1 MTAIFERV
9 LNMSLT
15 GSIVIAVVLLA
26 RLLLRRAPKIYS
38 YMLWAVVLFRLL
50 CPISLSAG
58 LSVLKPLPVTTSQG
72 LSTVT
77 YRPVEPVTPASGELG
92 QEVARPESAETVKA
106 KTGAQAMTLAAA
118 VWLTVGGALAGCS
131 LVQYTVLRRKLRE
144 AVPYR
149 GEILLS
155 DNIRTPFVMGVLSPK
170 IYLPWD
176 TPQEERR
183 FIIAHERQHIHRGD
197 PLWKLL
203 GYLALCV
210 HWFNPL
216 VWLAFFLGGKDMEM
230 SCDEAVLNRL
240 GEDIRADYSQALLR
254 LATHK
259 RLIAG
264 MPLAFGEGETKG
276 RVRNMARWRRP
287 KVWVSGICAVLCLA
301 VLAVCALNPQ
311 KSDSTPVGAVVTAEE
326 RLNIRAKA
334 SASSVVVGSY
344 EHGTAITIL
353 ERKGGWGRTDR
364 GWIALDYVTLSEDS
378 ISGTTGSA
386 SISGTTGSASMGIWG
401 LYYTLPEGCVQVTL
415 EASQERNEQELREGN
430 TVIGGVRAFKIPSDI
445 SGADWLEE
453 LVFPEWGMENVGYM
467 ASGTLASGYTVE
479 FFSDVPEG
487 QPKTLLNRHNVY
499 LWENRIY
506 DVWFNEYTVSPEV
519 ESAILRTVSF
529 GSDTAEVSSS
539 VPIDLAMLP
548 ESVSLKSGE
557 NGAILFVKDGETI
570 GAIDTYDIPDSV
582 ENPYADF
589 KWLAEAGVSDADDQM
604 IIEKELI
611 LSGGSSLYGDWEIE
625 VESDVIPSQPQ
636 TVKRWHTFFI
646 AERKVYDVWF
656 DLTKISEGEYW
667 NLMSLMV
674 NGEPE
679 ETTLG
684 QDAHWGESFL
694 SNDGTVSF
702 QADISYDPTE
712 PAEEGTLSAPEMLA
726 AVKREM
732 QAGTMDGFGL
742 GTKEMGYTDVECF
755 VNLTDLVLETRKTD
769 SGEEIPQLIVMGF
782 VIYKF
787 SDGNTIG
794 QELGIHELM
803 ALDARDGS
811 FLSGFGRVS

>member
-58 LSVLKPLPVTTSQG
+58 LSVLKPLPVTTTQG

-77 YRPVEPVTPASGELG
+77 YRPVEPVIPASGELG
-92 QEVARPESAETVKA
+92 QEAARPESAETLKTE
-106 KTGAQAMTLAAA
+106 TGAQAMTLAAA

-144 AVPYR
+144 AAPYR
-149 GEILLS
+149 GEVYLS
-155 DNIRTPFVMGVLSPK
+155 DSIATPFVMGVIAPK
-170 IYLPWD
+170 IYLPSD
-176 TPQEERR
+176 TPKAERR
-183 FIIAHERQHIHRGD
+183 FIIAHERHHLHRGD

-311 KSDSTPVGAVVTAEE
+311 KSGSTPVGAVVTAEKP
-326 RLNIRAKA
+326 LNIRAEA
-334 SASSVVVGSY
+334 SALSAVVGSY
-344 EHGTAITIL
+344 EPGTAITIL
-353 ERKGGWGRTDR
+353 ERRDGWGRTDR
-364 GWIALDYVTLSEDS
+364 GWIFMDYVTLSENALF
-378 ISGTTGSA
+378 GTTGEA
-386 SISGTTGSASMGIWG
+386 SIGIWD
-401 LYYTLPEGCVQVTL
+401 LYYTLPEGCVQMTL
-415 EASQERNEQELREGN
+415 EASEDRDEEELREGN

-453 LVFPEWGMENVGYM
+453 LVFPEWGMENVGYS
-467 ASGTLASGYTVE
+467 AGGNLTSGYTVE

-487 QPKTLLNRHNVY
+487 QPKTLRNRHNVY
-499 LWENRIY
+499 WWENRIY
-506 DVWFNEYTVSPEV
+506 DVWFNEYTASPEV
-519 ESAILRTVSF
+519 ESAILRTVRF

-548 ESVSLKSGE
+548 ESVSQKSGE
-557 NGAILFVKDGETI
+557 NGAILFVKDGETV
-570 GAIDTYDIPDSV
+570 GQIDTYDIPDSV

-589 KWLAEAGVSDADDQM
+589 DWLAEAGVADVSDSSLARM
-604 IIEKELI
+604 A
-611 LSGGSSLYGDWEIE
+611 GGSLYGDWELTA
-625 VESDVIPSQPQ
+625 ESDVPPGQPQ
-636 TVKRWHTFFI
+636 TVNRMHTFFI

-656 DLTKISEGEYW
+656 DLMKISEGEYR

-679 ETTLG
+679 ETTVATQPPQEG
-684 QDAHWGESFL
+684 SEYWGESFL
-694 SNDGTVSF
+694 SDDGTVSF
-702 QADISYDPTE
+702 QADVYYDPAQLTGE
-712 PAEEGTLSAPEMLA
+712 GVMTQAELIS

-755 VNLTDLVLETRKTD
+755 VNLTGLHLEQRQEKPVLVVE
-769 SGEEIPQLIVMGF
+769 GF

>member
-77 YRPVEPVTPASGELG
+77 YRPVEPVIPASGEIG
-92 QEVARPESAETVKA
+92 QEAARPEPAETVKA
-106 KTGAQAMTLAAA
+106 ETGAQAMSLAAA

-149 GEILLS
+149 GEVYLS
-155 DNIRTPFVMGVLSPK
+155 DSIATPFVMGVIAPK
-170 IYLPWD
+170 IYLPSD
-176 TPQEERR
+176 TPKAERR
-183 FIIAHERQHIHRGD
+183 FIIAHERHHLHRGD

-353 ERKGGWGRTDR
+353 ERKGSWGRTDR

-499 LWENRIY
+499 LWENQIY

-529 GSDTAEVSSS
+529 GSDTAAIPSSL
-539 VPIDLAMLP
+539 PIDLAMLP
-548 ESVSLKSGE
+548 ENVSQKSGE
-557 NGAILFVKDGETI
+557 NGAILFVKDGKTI
-570 GAIDTYDIPDSV
+570 GAIDTYDIPASV

-589 KWLAEAGVSDADDQM
+589 DWLAEAGVADVSDSSLARM
-604 IIEKELI
+604 A
-611 LSGGSSLYGDWEIE
+611 GSSLYGDWELHA
-625 VESDVIPSQPQ
+625 ESDVPPGQPQ
-636 TVKRWHTFFI
+636 TVNRMHTFFI
-646 AERKVYDVWF
+646 AGRKVYDVWF
-656 DLTKISEGEYW
+656 DLMKVSAGEYG

-679 ETTLG
+679 ETTLS
-684 QDAHWGESFL
+684 QEAHWGESFL

-702 QADISYDPTE
+702 QADISYDPTA
-712 PAEEGTLSAPEMLA
+712 PAEEGTMSAPEMLA

-742 GTKEMGYTDVECF
+742 GTKELGYTDVECF

-769 SGEEIPQLIVMGF
+769 SGEEIPQLIVMGY

-787 SDGNTIG
+787 SDGNSIG

>member
-77 YRPVEPVTPASGELG
+77 YRPVEPVIPASGEIG
-92 QEVARPESAETVKA
+92 QEDARPEPAETVKA
-106 KTGAQAMTLAAA
+106 ETGAQAMTLAAA

-131 LVQYTVLRRKLRE
+131 LVQYIVLRRKLRE
-144 AVPYR
+144 AAPYR
-149 GEILLS
+149 GEVYLS
-155 DNIRTPFVMGVLSPK
+155 DSIATPFVMGVIAPK
-170 IYLPWD
+170 IYLPSD
-176 TPQEERR
+176 TPIAERR
-183 FIIAHERQHIHRGD
+183 FIIAHERHHLHRGD

-311 KSDSTPVGAVVTAEE
+311 KSDSTPMGAVVTTEK
-326 RLNIRAKA
+326 RLNIRAEA
-334 SASSVVVGSY
+334 SARSAVVGRY
-344 EHGTAITIL
+344 EPGTAITIL
-353 ERKGGWGRTDR
+353 ERKDGWGRTDR
-364 GWIALDYVTLSEDS
+364 GWIFMDYVTLSENALF
-378 ISGTTGSA
+378 GTIGEA
-386 SISGTTGSASMGIWG
+386 SIGIWD
-401 LYYTLPEGCVQVTL
+401 LYFTLPEGCVQMTL
-415 EASQERNEQELREGN
+415 EASEDRDEEELREGN

-529 GSDTAEVSSS
+529 GSDTAAIPSSL
-539 VPIDLAMLP
+539 PIDLAMLP
-548 ESVSLKSGE
+548 ENVSLKSGK
-557 NGAILFVKDGETI
+557 NRAILFVKDGETV
-570 GAIDTYDIPDSV
+570 GQIDTYDIPDSV
-582 ENPYADF
+582 ENPYVDYYP
-589 KWLAEAGVSDADDQM
+589 WLAEAGISDVNDY
-604 IIEKELI
+604 ELI
-611 LSGGSSLYGDWEIE
+611 RSGGSSLYGDWELTA
-625 VESDVIPSQPQ
+625 ESDVIPGQPQ

-646 AERKVYDVWF
+646 ADRKVYDVWF

-702 QADISYDPTE
+702 QADISYDPTA

>member
-50 CPISLSAG
+50 CPISLSAS
-58 LSVLKPLPVTTSQG
+58 LSVLKPLPVTTTQG

-77 YRPVEPVTPASGELG
+77 YRPVEPVIPASGELG
-92 QEVARPESAETVKA
+92 QENARLEPAEAVKA
-106 KTGAQAMTLAAA
+106 ETGAQAMTLAAA

-155 DNIRTPFVMGVLSPK
+155 DKIRTPFVMGVLSPK

-301 VLAVCALNPQ
+301 VLGVCALNPQ
-311 KSDSTPVGAVVTAEE
+311 KSDSTPVGAVVTTEKP
-326 RLNIRAKA
+326 LNIRAEA
-334 SASSVVVGSY
+334 SARSAVVGRY
-344 EHGTAITIL
+344 EPGTAITIL
-353 ERKGGWGRTDR
+353 ERKDGWGRTDR
-364 GWIALDYVTLSEDS
+364 GWIFMDYVTLSENALF
-378 ISGTTGSA
+378 GTTGEA
-386 SISGTTGSASMGIWG
+386 SIGIWD
-401 LYYTLPEGCVQVTL
+401 LYYTLPEGCVQLTL
-415 EASQERNEQELREGN
+415 EASEDRDEEELREGN

-506 DVWFNEYTVSPEV
+506 DVWFNGYTVSPEV
-519 ESAILRTVSF
+519 ESAILNTLSF
-529 GSDTAEVSSS
+529 GSETAAIPSSL
-539 VPIDLAMLP
+539 PIDLAMLP
-548 ESVSLKSGE
+548 ESVSLKSGK
-557 NGAILFVKDGETI
+557 NRAILFVKDGETV
-570 GAIDTYDIPDSV
+570 GQIDTYDIPDSV
-582 ENPYADF
+582 ENPYVDYYP
-589 KWLAEAGVSDADDQM
+589 WLAEAGISDVNDD
-604 IIEKELI
+604 ELI
-611 LSGGSSLYGDWEIE
+611 RSGGSSLYGDWELTA
-625 VESDVIPSQPQ
+625 ESDVIPGQPQ

-667 NLMSLMV
+667 NLMSLMA

-679 ETTLG
+679 ETTLS

-702 QADISYDPTE
+702 QADISYDPTA

-742 GTKEMGYTDVECF
+742 GTKELGYTDVECF
-755 VNLTDLVLETRKTD
+755 VNLTDLILETRKTD
-769 SGEEIPQLIVMGF
+769 SGEEIPQLIVMGL

-794 QELGIHELM
+794 QELGIRELM

>member
-58 LSVLKPLPVTTSQG
+58 LSVLKPLPVTTTQG

-92 QEVARPESAETVKA
+92 QEDARPEPAETVKTE
-106 KTGAQAMTLAAA
+106 TGLQAMTLAAA

-131 LVQYTVLRRKLRE
+131 LVQYIVLRRKLRE

-155 DNIRTPFVMGVLSPK
+155 DKIRTPFVMGVLSPK

-311 KSDSTPVGAVVTAEE
+311 KSDSTPVGAVVTTEE
-326 RLNIRAKA
+326 PLNIRAEA
-334 SASSVVVGSY
+334 SARSAVVGSY
-344 EHGTAITIL
+344 EPGTAITIL
-353 ERKGGWGRTDR
+353 ERKDGWGRTDR
-364 GWIALDYVTLSEDS
+364 GWIFMDYVTLSENALF
-378 ISGTTGSA
+378 GTTGEA
-386 SISGTTGSASMGIWG
+386 SIGIWD
-401 LYYTLPEGCVQVTL
+401 LYYTLPEGCVQLTL
-415 EASQERNEQELREGN
+415 EASEDRDEEELREGN

-467 ASGTLASGYTVE
+467 ASGTLASGYTVD

-529 GSDTAEVSSS
+529 GSDTLAVPSS

-548 ESVSLKSGE
+548 ESVSLKSGK
-557 NGAILFVKDGETI
+557 NRAILFVKDGETI
-570 GAIDTYDIPDSV
+570 GQIDTYDIPDSV
-582 ENPYADF
+582 ENPYVDYYP
-589 KWLAEAGVSDADDQM
+589 WLAEVGISDVDDY
-604 IIEKELI
+604 ELI
-611 LSGGSSLYGDWEIE
+611 RSGGSSLYGDWELTA
-625 VESDVIPSQPQ
+625 ESDVIPGQPQ

-679 ETTLG
+679 ETTLS
-684 QDAHWGESFL
+684 QDAHWDESFL

-702 QADISYDPTE
+702 QADISYDPTA

>member
-77 YRPVEPVTPASGELG
+77 YRPVDPVIPASGEIG
-92 QEVARPESAETVKA
+92 QEDGRPEPAETVKA
-106 KTGAQAMTLAAA
+106 ETGAQAMTLAAA

-131 LVQYTVLRRKLRE
+131 LVQYIVLRRKLRE
-144 AVPYR
+144 AAPYR
-149 GEILLS
+149 GEVYLS
-155 DNIRTPFVMGVLSPK
+155 DSIATPFVMGVIAPK
-170 IYLPWD
+170 IYLPSD
-176 TPQEERR
+176 TPIAERR
-183 FIIAHERQHIHRGD
+183 FIIAHERHHLHRGD

-287 KVWVSGICAVLCLA
+287 KVWVSGICAVLCLV

-311 KSDSTPVGAVVTAEE
+311 KSDSTPMGAVVTAEKP
-326 RLNIRAKA
+326 LNIRAEA
-334 SASSVVVGSY
+334 SARSAVVGRY
-344 EHGTAITIL
+344 EPGTAITIL
-353 ERKGGWGRTDR
+353 ERKDGWGRTDR
-364 GWIALDYVTLSEDS
+364 GWIFMDYVTLSENALF
-378 ISGTTGSA
+378 GTIGEA
-386 SISGTTGSASMGIWG
+386 SIGIWD
-401 LYYTLPEGCVQVTL
+401 LYYTLPEGCVQMTL
-415 EASQERNEQELREGN
+415 ELGEDRDEEELWEGN

-529 GSDTAEVSSS
+529 GSDTAAIPSSL
-539 VPIDLAMLP
+539 PIDLAMLP
-548 ESVSLKSGE
+548 ESVSLKSGK
-557 NGAILFVKDGETI
+557 NRAILFVKDGETI

-582 ENPYADF
+582 ENPYVDYYP
-589 KWLAEAGVSDADDQM
+589 WLAEAGISDVNDY
-604 IIEKELI
+604 ELI
-611 LSGGSSLYGDWEIE
+611 RSGGSSLYGDWELQA
-625 VESDVIPSQPQ
+625 ESDVIPGQPQ
-636 TVKRWHTFFI
+636 MVKRWHTFFI

-679 ETTLG
+679 ETTLS

-702 QADISYDPTE
+702 QADISYDPTA

>member
-77 YRPVEPVTPASGELG
+77 YRPVEPVIPASGELG
-92 QEVARPESAETVKA
+92 QEAARPEPAETVKA
-106 KTGAQAMTLAAA
+106 ETGLQAMTLAAA

-155 DNIRTPFVMGVLSPK
+155 DKIRTPFVMGVLSPK

-176 TPQEERR
+176 TPQEERH

-301 VLAVCALNPQ
+301 VLGVCALNPQ
-311 KSDSTPVGAVVTAEE
+311 KSDSTPVGAVVTTEKP
-326 RLNIRAKA
+326 LNIRAEA
-334 SASSVVVGSY
+334 SARSAVVGRY
-344 EHGTAITIL
+344 EPGTAITIL
-353 ERKGGWGRTDR
+353 ERKDGWGRTDR
-364 GWIALDYVTLSEDS
+364 GWIFMDYVTLSENALF
-378 ISGTTGSA
+378 GTTGEA
-386 SISGTTGSASMGIWG
+386 SIGIWD
-401 LYYTLPEGCVQVTL
+401 LYYTLPEGCVQLTL
-415 EASQERNEQELREGN
+415 EASEDRDEEELREGN

-499 LWENRIY
+499 WWENRIY
-506 DVWFNEYTVSPEV
+506 DVWFNGYTVSPEV
-519 ESAILRTVSF
+519 ESAILNTLSF
-529 GSDTAEVSSS
+529 GSDTAVIPSSL
-539 VPIDLAMLP
+539 PIDLAMLP
-548 ESVSLKSGE
+548 ESVSLKSGK
-557 NGAILFVKDGETI
+557 NRAILFVKDGETV
-570 GAIDTYDIPDSV
+570 GQIDTYDIPDSV
-582 ENPYADF
+582 ENPYVDYYP
-589 KWLAEAGVSDADDQM
+589 WLAEAGISDVNDY
-604 IIEKELI
+604 ELI
-611 LSGGSSLYGDWEIE
+611 RSGGSSLYGDWELTA
-625 VESDVIPSQPQ
+625 ESDVIPGQPQ

-702 QADISYDPTE
+702 QADISYDPTA
-712 PAEEGTLSAPEMLA
+712 PVEEGTLSAPEMLA

>member
-1 MTAIFERV
+1 MQGRGEGEDAGSEELRFLFSHELHHLQRRDIDTKIF
-9 LNMSLT
+9 
-15 GSIVIAVVLLA
+15 LA
-26 RLLLRRAPKIYS
+26 
-38 YMLWAVVLFRLL
+38 F
-50 CPISLSAG
+50 C
-58 LSVLKPLPVTTSQG
+58 QG
-72 LSTVT
+72 L
-77 YRPVEPVTPASGELG
+77 
-92 QEVARPESAETVKA
+92 
-106 KTGAQAMTLAAA
+106 
-118 VWLTVGGALAGCS
+118 C
-131 LVQYTVLRRKLRE
+131 
-144 AVPYR
+144 
-149 GEILLS
+149 
-155 DNIRTPFVMGVLSPK
+155 
-170 IYLPWD
+170 
-176 TPQEERR
+176 
-183 FIIAHERQHIHRGD
+183 
-197 PLWKLL
+197 
-203 GYLALCV
+203 
-210 HWFNPL
+210 WFNPL

-287 KVWVSGICAVLCLA
+287 KIWVSGICAVLCLV

-311 KSDSTPVGAVVTAEE
+311 KSDSTPMGAVVTTEKP
-326 RLNIRAKA
+326 LNIRAKA
-334 SASSVVVGSY
+334 SARSVVVGSY
-344 EHGTAITIL
+344 EPGTAITIL

-364 GWIALDYVTLSEDS
+364 GWIFMDYVTLSENA

-386 SISGTTGSASMGIWG
+386 SIGVWD
-401 LYYTLPEGCVQVTL
+401 LYYTLPEGCTQMTV
-415 EASQERNEQELREGN
+415 EAGEDRNEQELREGN

-499 LWENRIY
+499 LWENQIY

-519 ESAILRTVSF
+519 ENAILKTVSF
-529 GSDTAEVSSS
+529 GSDTLAVPSS

-548 ESVSLKSGE
+548 ESVSPKSGE
-557 NGAILFVKDGETI
+557 NGATLFVKDGETI

-589 KWLAEAGVSDADDQM
+589 DWLAEAGISDVNDD
-604 IIEKELI
+604 ELI
-611 LSGGSSLYGDWEIE
+611 RSGGSSLYGDWELQS
-625 VESDVIPSQPQ
+625 ESDVPPGQPQ
-636 TVKRWHTFFI
+636 TVNRMHTFFI

-656 DLTKISEGEYW
+656 DLTKISEGEYR

-679 ETTLG
+679 ETTLS

-702 QADISYDPTE
+702 QADISYDPTA

>member
-77 YRPVEPVTPASGELG
+77 YRPVEPVIPASGEIG
-92 QEVARPESAETVKA
+92 QEDARPEPAETVKTE
-106 KTGAQAMTLAAA
+106 TGAQAMTLAAA

-131 LVQYTVLRRKLRE
+131 LVQYIVLRRKLRE
-144 AVPYR
+144 AAPYR

-155 DNIRTPFVMGVLSPK
+155 DKIRTPFVMGVLSPK

-176 TPQEERR
+176 TPQEERH

-287 KVWVSGICAVLCLA
+287 KVWVSGICAVLCLV

-311 KSDSTPVGAVVTAEE
+311 KSDSTPMGAVVTTEKP
-326 RLNIRAKA
+326 LNIRAEA
-334 SASSVVVGSY
+334 SARSVVVGSY
-344 EHGTAITIL
+344 EPGTAITIL

-364 GWIALDYVTLSEDS
+364 GWIFMDYVTLSENALF
-378 ISGTTGSA
+378 GTIGEA
-386 SISGTTGSASMGIWG
+386 SIGIWD
-401 LYYTLPEGCVQVTL
+401 LYYTLPEGCVQMTL
-415 EASQERNEQELREGN
+415 EASEDRNEQELREGN

-445 SGADWLEE
+445 SGADWLEK

-519 ESAILRTVSF
+519 ENAILQTVSF
-529 GSDTAEVSSS
+529 GSDTLAVPSS

-548 ESVSLKSGE
+548 ESVSLKSGK
-557 NGAILFVKDGETI
+557 NRAILFVKDGETV
-570 GAIDTYDIPDSV
+570 GQIDTYDIPDSV
-582 ENPYADF
+582 ENPYVDYYP
-589 KWLAEAGVSDADDQM
+589 WLAEAGISDVNDY
-604 IIEKELI
+604 ELI
-611 LSGGSSLYGDWEIE
+611 RSGGSSLYGDWELTA
-625 VESDVIPSQPQ
+625 ESDVIPGQPQ

-656 DLTKISEGEYW
+656 DLTKILEGESW

-679 ETTLG
+679 ETTLS

-702 QADISYDPTE
+702 QADISYDPTA

>member
-77 YRPVEPVTPASGELG
+77 YRPVEPVVPAFGEIG
-92 QEVARPESAETVKA
+92 QEDARPEPAETVKA
-106 KTGAQAMTLAAA
+106 ETGLQAMTLAAA

-131 LVQYTVLRRKLRE
+131 LVQYIVLRRKLRE
-144 AVPYR
+144 AAPYR
-149 GEILLS
+149 GEVYLS
-155 DNIRTPFVMGVLSPK
+155 DSIATPFVMGVIAPK
-170 IYLPWD
+170 IYLPSD
-176 TPQEERR
+176 TPIAERR
-183 FIIAHERQHIHRGD
+183 FIIAHERHHLHRGD

-311 KSDSTPVGAVVTAEE
+311 KSDSTPVGAVVTAEKP
-326 RLNIRAKA
+326 LNIRAEA
-334 SASSVVVGSY
+334 SALSAVVGSY
-344 EHGTAITIL
+344 EPGTAITIL
-353 ERKGGWGRTDR
+353 ERRDGWGRTDR
-364 GWIALDYVTLSEDS
+364 GWIFMDYVTLSENALF
-378 ISGTTGSA
+378 GTTGEA
-386 SISGTTGSASMGIWG
+386 SIGIWD
-401 LYYTLPEGCVQVTL
+401 LYYTLPEGCVQMTL
-415 EASQERNEQELREGN
+415 EASEDRDEEELREGN

-453 LVFPEWGMENVGYM
+453 LVFPEWGMENVGYS
-467 ASGTLASGYTVE
+467 AGGNLTSGYTVE

-487 QPKTLLNRHNVY
+487 QPKTLRNRHNVY
-499 LWENRIY
+499 WWENRIY
-506 DVWFNEYTVSPEV
+506 DVWFNGYTVSPEV

-529 GSDTAEVSSS
+529 GSDTAAIPSS

-548 ESVSLKSGE
+548 ESVSLKSDQ
-557 NGAILFVKDGETI
+557 NDALHFTKDGERI
-570 GAIDTYDIPDSV
+570 GGIDTYGIPDSV

-589 KWLAEAGVSDADDQM
+589 DWLAEAGVADVSDSSLARM
-604 IIEKELI
+604 A
-611 LSGGSSLYGDWEIE
+611 GGSLYGDWELHA
-625 VESDVIPSQPQ
+625 ESDVPPGQPQ
-636 TVKRWHTFFI
+636 TVNRKHTFFI
-646 AERKVYDVWF
+646 ADRKVYDVWF
-656 DLTKISEGEYW
+656 DLMKISEGEYR

-679 ETTLG
+679 ETTVATQPPQEG
-684 QDAHWGESFL
+684 SEYWGESFL

-702 QADISYDPTE
+702 QADVYYDPAQLTGE
-712 PAEEGTLSAPEMLA
+712 GVMTQAELIS

-755 VNLTDLVLETRKTD
+755 VNLTGLHLEQRQEKPVLVVE
-769 SGEEIPQLIVMGF
+769 GF
-782 VIYKF
+782 VIYRF
-787 SDGNTIG
+787 SDGNTVG

>member
-77 YRPVEPVTPASGELG
+77 YRPVEPVIPASGELG
-92 QEVARPESAETVKA
+92 QEVARPEPAEAVKAETGLQ
-106 KTGAQAMTLAAA
+106 TMMLAAA

-131 LVQYTVLRRKLRE
+131 LVQYIVLRRKLRE
-144 AVPYR
+144 AAPYR

-155 DNIRTPFVMGVLSPK
+155 DKIRTPFVMGVLSPK

-203 GYLALCV
+203 GYLALCI

-287 KVWVSGICAVLCLA
+287 KVWVSGICAVLCLV

-311 KSDSTPVGAVVTAEE
+311 KADSTPVGAVVTAEE

-453 LVFPEWGMENVGYM
+453 LVFPEWGMENVGYI

-499 LWENRIY
+499 LWENQIY

-519 ESAILRTVSF
+519 ENAILKTVSF

-548 ESVSLKSGE
+548 ENVSLKSGE
-557 NGAILFVKDGETI
+557 NGAILFVKDGETV
-570 GAIDTYDIPDSV
+570 GQIDTYDIPDSV

-589 KWLAEAGVSDADDQM
+589 DWLAEAGVADVSDSS
-604 IIEKELI
+604 LI
-611 LSGGSSLYGDWEIE
+611 LMAGSSLYGDWELTA
-625 VESDVIPSQPQ
+625 ESDVPPGQPQ
-636 TVKRWHTFFI
+636 TVNRMHTFFI
-646 AERKVYDVWF
+646 ADRKVYDVWF
-656 DLTKISEGEYW
+656 DLMKISEGEYR

-679 ETTLG
+679 ETTIATQPPQEG
-684 QDAHWGESFL
+684 SEYWGESFL

-702 QADISYDPTE
+702 QADVYYDPAQLTGE
-712 PAEEGTLSAPEMLA
+712 GVMTQAELIS

-755 VNLTDLVLETRKTD
+755 VNLTGLHLEQRQEKPVLVVE
-769 SGEEIPQLIVMGF
+769 GF

-787 SDGNTIG
+787 SDGNSIG

>member
-58 LSVLKPLPVTTSQG
+58 LSVLKPLPVTTTQG

-77 YRPVEPVTPASGELG
+77 YRPVESVIPASGELG

-106 KTGAQAMTLAAA
+106 ETGLQAMTLAAA
-118 VWLTVGGALAGCS
+118 VWLTVGGALAACS
-131 LVQYTVLRRKLRE
+131 LAQYTVLRRKLRE

-203 GYLALCV
+203 GYLALCI

-287 KVWVSGICAVLCLA
+287 KVWVSGICAVLCLV

-311 KSDSTPVGAVVTAEE
+311 KSDSTPVGAVVTAEKP
-326 RLNIRAKA
+326 LNIRAEA
-334 SASSVVVGSY
+334 SALSAVVGSY
-344 EHGTAITIL
+344 EPGTAITIL
-353 ERKGGWGRTDR
+353 ERKDGWGRTDR
-364 GWIALDYVTLSEDS
+364 GWIFMDYVTLSENALF
-378 ISGTTGSA
+378 GTTGEA
-386 SISGTTGSASMGIWG
+386 SIGIWD
-401 LYYTLPEGCVQVTL
+401 LYYTLPEGCVQMTL
-415 EASQERNEQELREGN
+415 EASEDRDEEELREGN

-506 DVWFNEYTVSPEV
+506 DVWFNGYTVSPEV
-519 ESAILRTVSF
+519 ESAILKTVSF
-529 GSDTAEVSSS
+529 GSDTAVIPSSL
-539 VPIDLAMLP
+539 PIDLAMLP
-548 ESVSLKSGE
+548 ESVSLKSGK
-557 NGAILFVKDGETI
+557 NRAILFVKDGETI

-582 ENPYADF
+582 ENPYVDYYP
-589 KWLAEAGVSDADDQM
+589 WLAEAGISDVDDY
-604 IIEKELI
+604 ELI
-611 LSGGSSLYGDWEIE
+611 RSGGSSLYGDWELHA
-625 VESDVIPSQPQ
+625 ESDVPPGQPQ
-636 TVKRWHTFFI
+636 TVNRMHTFFI
-646 AERKVYDVWF
+646 AGRKVYDVWF
-656 DLTKISEGEYW
+656 DLMKISAGEYG

-679 ETTLG
+679 ETTVVTQPPQEG
-684 QDAHWGESFL
+684 SEYWGESFL
-694 SNDGTVSF
+694 SDDGTVTF
-702 QADISYDPTE
+702 QADVYYDPAQLTGE
-712 PAEEGTLSAPEMLA
+712 GVMTPAELIS

>member
-15 GSIVIAVVLLA
+15 GGIVIAVVLLV

-77 YRPVEPVTPASGELG
+77 YRPVEPVIPAYGEIG
-92 QEVARPESAETVKA
+92 QEVARAESAETVKTE
-106 KTGAQAMTLAAA
+106 TGAQAMTLAAA

-131 LVQYTVLRRKLRE
+131 LVQYIVLRRKLRE

-240 GEDIRADYSQALLR
+240 GEGIRADYSQALLR

-311 KSDSTPVGAVVTAEE
+311 KSDSTPVGAVVTAEKP
-326 RLNIRAKA
+326 LNIRAEA
-334 SASSVVVGSY
+334 SALSAVVGSY
-344 EHGTAITIL
+344 EPGTAITIL
-353 ERKGGWGRTDR
+353 ERRDGWGRTDR
-364 GWIALDYVTLSEDS
+364 GWIFMDYVTLSENALF
-378 ISGTTGSA
+378 GTTGEA
-386 SISGTTGSASMGIWG
+386 SIGIWD
-401 LYYTLPEGCVQVTL
+401 LYYTLPEGCVQMTL
-415 EASQERNEQELREGN
+415 EASEDRDEEELREGN

-453 LVFPEWGMENVGYM
+453 LVFPEWGMENVGYS
-467 ASGTLASGYTVE
+467 AGGNLTSGYTVE

-487 QPKTLLNRHNVY
+487 QPKTLRNRHNVY
-499 LWENRIY
+499 WWENRIY

-519 ESAILRTVSF
+519 ESAILKTVSF
-529 GSDTAEVSSS
+529 GSDTAVIPSSL
-539 VPIDLAMLP
+539 PIDLAMLP
-548 ESVSLKSGE
+548 ENVSLKSAK
-557 NGAILFVKDGETI
+557 NRAILFVKDGETV
-570 GAIDTYDIPDSV
+570 GQIDTYDIPDSV
-582 ENPYADF
+582 ENPYVDYYP
-589 KWLAEAGVSDADDQM
+589 WLAEAGISDVNDY
-604 IIEKELI
+604 ELI
-611 LSGGSSLYGDWEIE
+611 RSGGSSLYGDWELTA
-625 VESDVIPSQPQ
+625 ESDVIPGQPQ

-656 DLTKISEGEYW
+656 DLTKISEGEYR

-679 ETTLG
+679 ETTLS

-702 QADISYDPTE
+702 QADISYDPTA

>member
-1 MTAIFERV
+1 MTAIFERA

-58 LSVLKPLPVTTSQG
+58 LSVLKPLPVTTTQG

-77 YRPVEPVTPASGELG
+77 YRPVEPVIPASGEIG
-92 QEVARPESAETVKA
+92 QEKARPEPAEAVKAETGDQ
-106 KTGAQAMTLAAA
+106 TMTLAAA

-131 LVQYTVLRRKLRE
+131 LAQYTVLRRKLRE

-155 DNIRTPFVMGVLSPK
+155 DKIRTPFVMGVLSPK

-203 GYLALCV
+203 GYAALCV

-287 KVWVSGICAVLCLA
+287 KVWVSGICAVLCLV

-311 KSDSTPVGAVVTAEE
+311 KSDSTPVGAVVTTEKP
-326 RLNIRAKA
+326 LNIRAEA
-334 SASSVVVGSY
+334 SARSAVVGRY
-344 EHGTAITIL
+344 EPGTAITIL
-353 ERKGGWGRTDR
+353 ERRDGWGRTDR
-364 GWIALDYVTLSEDS
+364 GWIFMDYVTLSENALF
-378 ISGTTGSA
+378 GTTGEA
-386 SISGTTGSASMGIWG
+386 SIGIWD
-401 LYYTLPEGCVQVTL
+401 LYYTLPEGCVQLTL
-415 EASQERNEQELREGN
+415 EASEDRDEEELREGN

-499 LWENRIY
+499 WWENRIY

-519 ESAILRTVSF
+519 ESAILNTLSF
-529 GSDTAEVSSS
+529 GSETAAIPSSL
-539 VPIDLAMLP
+539 PIDLAMLP
-548 ESVSLKSGE
+548 ESVSLKSGK
-557 NGAILFVKDGETI
+557 NRAILFVKDGETV
-570 GAIDTYDIPDSV
+570 GQIDTYDIPDSV

-604 IIEKELI
+604 IIDKELI

-625 VESDVIPSQPQ
+625 VESDVIPGQPQ
-636 TVKRWHTFFI
+636 TVKREHTFFI

-679 ETTLG
+679 ETTIATQPPQEG
-684 QDAHWGESFL
+684 SEYWGESFL
-694 SNDGTVSF
+694 SDDGTVTF
-702 QADISYDPTE
+702 QADVYYDPAQLTGE
-712 PAEEGTLSAPEMLA
+712 GVMTQAELIS

-755 VNLTDLVLETRKTD
+755 VNLTGLHLEQRQEKPVLVVE
-769 SGEEIPQLIVMGF
+769 GF

-787 SDGNTIG
+787 SDGNSIG
-794 QELGIHELM
+794 QELGIRELM

>member
-77 YRPVEPVTPASGELG
+77 YRPVEPVIPASGEIG
-92 QEVARPESAETVKA
+92 QEDARPESAETVKA

-149 GEILLS
+149 GEILIS
-155 DNIRTPFVMGVLSPK
+155 DKIRTPFVMGVLSPK

-203 GYLALCV
+203 GYAALCV

-254 LATHK
+254 LGTHK

-287 KVWVSGICAVLCLA
+287 KVWVSGICAVLCLV

-311 KSDSTPVGAVVTAEE
+311 KADSTPMGAVVTTEKP
-326 RLNIRAKA
+326 LNIRAKA
-334 SASSVVVGSY
+334 TASSVVVGRY
-344 EHGTAITIL
+344 EPGTAITIL
-353 ERKGGWGRTDR
+353 ERKDGWGRTDR
-364 GWIALDYVTLSEDS
+364 GWIFMDYVTLSENALF
-378 ISGTTGSA
+378 GTTGEA
-386 SISGTTGSASMGIWG
+386 SIGIWD
-401 LYYTLPEGCVQVTL
+401 LYYTLPEGCVQMTL
-415 EASQERNEQELREGN
+415 EASEDRDEEELREGN

-519 ESAILRTVSF
+519 ENAILKTVSF
-529 GSDTAEVSSS
+529 GSDTLAVPSS

-548 ESVSLKSGE
+548 ESVSLKSGK
-557 NGAILFVKDGETI
+557 NRAILFVKDGETI

-582 ENPYADF
+582 ENPYVDYYP
-589 KWLAEAGVSDADDQM
+589 WLAEAGISDVNDY
-604 IIEKELI
+604 ELI
-611 LSGGSSLYGDWEIE
+611 RSGGSSLYGDWELQA
-625 VESDVIPSQPQ
+625 ESDVIPGQPQ

-679 ETTLG
+679 ETTLS

-702 QADISYDPTE
+702 QADISYDPTA
-712 PAEEGTLSAPEMLA
+712 PAEEGILSAPEMLA

-755 VNLTDLVLETRKTD
+755 VNLTGLHLEQRQEKPVLVVE
-769 SGEEIPQLIVMGF
+769 GF

-787 SDGNTIG
+787 SDGNSIG
-794 QELGIHELM
+794 QELGIRELM

-811 FLSGFGRVS
+811 FLSGFGRIS

>member
-58 LSVLKPLPVTTSQG
+58 LSVLRPLPVTTSQG

-77 YRPVEPVTPASGELG
+77 YRPVEPVIPASGEIG
-92 QEVARPESAETVKA
+92 QEAERAESTETVKA
-106 KTGAQAMTLAAA
+106 ETGAQAVTLAAA

-131 LVQYTVLRRKLRE
+131 LVQYIVLRRKLRE
-144 AVPYR
+144 AAPYR
-149 GEILLS
+149 GEVYLS
-155 DNIRTPFVMGVLSPK
+155 DSIATPFVMGVIAPK
-170 IYLPWD
+170 IYLPSD
-176 TPQEERR
+176 TPKAERR
-183 FIIAHERQHIHRGD
+183 FIITHERHHLHRGD

-287 KVWVSGICAVLCLA
+287 KVWVSGICAVLCLV

-311 KSDSTPVGAVVTAEE
+311 KSDSTPMRAVVTTEKP
-326 RLNIRAKA
+326 LNIRAEA
-334 SASSVVVGSY
+334 SARSVVVGRY
-344 EHGTAITIL
+344 EPGTAITIL

-364 GWIALDYVTLSEDS
+364 GWIFMDYVTLSENA

-386 SISGTTGSASMGIWG
+386 IIAITGSASIDVWD
-401 LYYTLPEGCVQVTL
+401 LYYTLPEGCTQMTV
-415 EASQERNEQELREGN
+415 EAGEDRNEQELREGN

-506 DVWFNEYTVSPEV
+506 DVWFDEYTVSPEV
-519 ESAILRTVSF
+519 ENAILQTVSF
-529 GSDTAEVSSS
+529 GSDTLAVPSS

-548 ESVSLKSGE
+548 ENVSQKSGE

-582 ENPYADF
+582 ENPYVDYYP
-589 KWLAEAGVSDADDQM
+589 WLAEAGISDVNDD
-604 IIEKELI
+604 ELI
-611 LSGGSSLYGDWEIE
+611 RSGGSSLYGDWELTA
-625 VESDVIPSQPQ
+625 ESDVIPGQPQ

-679 ETTLG
+679 ETTLS

-702 QADISYDPTE
+702 QADISYDPTA

>member
-58 LSVLKPLPVTTSQG
+58 LSVLKPLPVTTTQG

-77 YRPVEPVTPASGELG
+77 YRPVEPVVPAFGEIG
-92 QEVARPESAETVKA
+92 QEDARPEPAETVKA
-106 KTGAQAMTLAAA
+106 ETGLQAMTLAAA

-131 LVQYTVLRRKLRE
+131 LVQYIVLRRKLRE
-144 AVPYR
+144 AAPYR
-149 GEILLS
+149 GEVYLS
-155 DNIRTPFVMGVLSPK
+155 DSIATPFVMGVIGPK
-170 IYLPWD
+170 IYLPSD
-176 TPQEERR
+176 TPIAERR
-183 FIIAHERQHIHRGD
+183 FIIAHERHHLHRGD

-240 GEDIRADYSQALLR
+240 GEGIRADYSQALLR

-311 KSDSTPVGAVVTAEE
+311 KSDSTPVGAVVTTEKP
-326 RLNIRAKA
+326 LNIRAEA
-334 SASSVVVGSY
+334 SARSAVVGRY
-344 EHGTAITIL
+344 EPGTAITIL
-353 ERKGGWGRTDR
+353 ERKDGWGRTDR
-364 GWIALDYVTLSEDS
+364 GWIFMDYVTLSENALF
-378 ISGTTGSA
+378 GTTGEA
-386 SISGTTGSASMGIWG
+386 SIGIWD
-401 LYYTLPEGCVQVTL
+401 LYYTLPEGCVQLTL
-415 EASQERNEQELREGN
+415 EASEDRDEEELREGN

-467 ASGTLASGYTVE
+467 ASGTLDSGYTVE

-499 LWENRIY
+499 WWENRIY

-519 ESAILRTVSF
+519 ESAILNTLSF
-529 GSDTAEVSSS
+529 GSETAVIPSSL
-539 VPIDLAMLP
+539 PIDLAMLP
-548 ESVSLKSGE
+548 ESVSLKSGK
-557 NGAILFVKDGETI
+557 NRAILFVKDGETI

-582 ENPYADF
+582 ENPYVDYYP
-589 KWLAEAGVSDADDQM
+589 WLAEAGISDVDDY
-604 IIEKELI
+604 ELI
-611 LSGGSSLYGDWEIE
+611 RSGGSSLYGDWDLQA
-625 VESDVIPSQPQ
+625 ESDVIPGQPQ

-646 AERKVYDVWF
+646 ADRKVYDVWF

-667 NLMSLMV
+667 NLMSLMA

-679 ETTLG
+679 ETTLS

-742 GTKEMGYTDVECF
+742 GTKELGYTDVECF

>member
-26 RLLLRRAPKIYS
+26 RLFLRRAPKIYS

-77 YRPVEPVTPASGELG
+77 YRPVEPVVPAFGEIG
-92 QEVARPESAETVKA
+92 QEDARPEPAETVKTE
-106 KTGAQAMTLAAA
+106 TGAQAMTLAAA

-131 LVQYTVLRRKLRE
+131 LVQYIVLRRKLRE
-144 AVPYR
+144 AAPYR
-149 GEILLS
+149 GEVYLS
-155 DNIRTPFVMGVLSPK
+155 DSIATPFVMGVIAPK
-170 IYLPWD
+170 IYLPSD
-176 TPQEERR
+176 TPKAERR
-183 FIIAHERQHIHRGD
+183 FIIAHERHHLHRGD

-240 GEDIRADYSQALLR
+240 GEGIRADYSQALLR

-287 KVWVSGICAVLCLA
+287 KVWVSGICAVLCLV

-311 KSDSTPVGAVVTAEE
+311 KSDSTPMGAVVTTEKP
-326 RLNIRAKA
+326 LNIRAEA
-334 SASSVVVGSY
+334 SALSAVVGSY
-344 EHGTAITIL
+344 EPGTAITIL
-353 ERKGGWGRTDR
+353 ERKDGWGRTDR
-364 GWIALDYVTLSEDS
+364 GWIFMDYVTLSENALF
-378 ISGTTGSA
+378 GTTGEA
-386 SISGTTGSASMGIWG
+386 SIGIWD
-401 LYYTLPEGCVQVTL
+401 LYYTLPEGCVQLTL
-415 EASQERNEQELREGN
+415 EASEDRDEEELREGN

-506 DVWFNEYTVSPEV
+506 DVWFNGYTVSPEV
-519 ESAILRTVSF
+519 ESAILKTVSF
-529 GSDTAEVSSS
+529 GSDTLAVPSS

-548 ESVSLKSGE
+548 ESVSPKSGE

-570 GAIDTYDIPDSV
+570 GAIDTFDIPDSV

-604 IIEKELI
+604 IIDKELI

-625 VESDVIPSQPQ
+625 VESDVIPGQPQ

-656 DLTKISEGEYW
+656 DLTKISEGEYR

-702 QADISYDPTE
+702 QADISYDPTA

-755 VNLTDLVLETRKTD
+755 VNLTGLHLEQRQEKPVLVVE
-769 SGEEIPQLIVMGF
+769 GF

-787 SDGNTIG
+787 SDGNSIG
-794 QELGIHELM
+794 QELGIRELM

>member
-50 CPISLSAG
+50 CPISLSAS
-58 LSVLKPLPVTTSQG
+58 LSVLKPLPVTTTQG

-77 YRPVEPVTPASGELG
+77 YRPVEPVIPASGELG
-92 QEVARPESAETVKA
+92 QENARQEPAETAKA
-106 KTGAQAMTLAAA
+106 ETGDQTMTLAAA

-155 DNIRTPFVMGVLSPK
+155 DKIRTPFVMGVLSPK

-203 GYLALCV
+203 GYLALCI

-311 KSDSTPVGAVVTAEE
+311 KSDSTPVGAVVTTEKP
-326 RLNIRAKA
+326 LNIRAEA
-334 SASSVVVGSY
+334 SARSAVVGRY
-344 EHGTAITIL
+344 EPGTAITIL
-353 ERKGGWGRTDR
+353 ERKDGWGRTDR
-364 GWIALDYVTLSEDS
+364 GWIFMDYVTLSENALF
-378 ISGTTGSA
+378 GTTGEA
-386 SISGTTGSASMGIWG
+386 SIGIWD
-401 LYYTLPEGCVQVTL
+401 LYYTLPEGCVQLTL
-415 EASQERNEQELREGN
+415 EASEDRDEEELREGN

-499 LWENRIY
+499 WWENRIY

-519 ESAILRTVSF
+519 ESAILNTLSF
-529 GSDTAEVSSS
+529 GSETAAIPSSL
-539 VPIDLAMLP
+539 PIDLAMLP
-548 ESVSLKSGE
+548 ESVSLKSGK
-557 NGAILFVKDGETI
+557 NRAILFVKDGETI
-570 GAIDTYDIPDSV
+570 GQIDTYDIPDSV

-589 KWLAEAGVSDADDQM
+589 DWLAEAGVSDVSDSSLARM
-604 IIEKELI
+604 A
-611 LSGGSSLYGDWEIE
+611 GSSLYGDWELHA
-625 VESDVIPSQPQ
+625 ESDVPPGQPQ
-636 TVKRWHTFFI
+636 TVNRMHTFFI
-646 AERKVYDVWF
+646 ADRKVYDVWF
-656 DLTKISEGEYW
+656 DLMKISEGEYR

-679 ETTLG
+679 ETTVATQPSQEG
-684 QDAHWGESFL
+684 SEYWGESFL

-702 QADISYDPTE
+702 QAGVYYDPAQLTGE
-712 PAEEGTLSAPEMLA
+712 GVMTQAELIS

-755 VNLTDLVLETRKTD
+755 VNLTGLHLEQRQEKPVLVVE
-769 SGEEIPQLIVMGF
+769 GF

-787 SDGNTIG
+787 SDGNSIG
-794 QELGIHELM
+794 QELGIRELM

>member
-77 YRPVEPVTPASGELG
+77 YRPVEPVIPASGELG
-92 QEVARPESAETVKA
+92 QEAARPEPAETVKTE
-106 KTGAQAMTLAAA
+106 TGAQAMSLAAA

-131 LVQYTVLRRKLRE
+131 LVQYIVLRRKLRE

-149 GEILLS
+149 GEVYLS
-155 DNIRTPFVMGVLSPK
+155 DSIATPFVIGVIAPK
-170 IYLPWD
+170 IYLPSD
-176 TPQEERR
+176 TPIAERR
-183 FIIAHERQHIHRGD
+183 FIIAHERHHLHRGD

-287 KVWVSGICAVLCLA
+287 KVWVSGICAVLCLV

-311 KSDSTPVGAVVTAEE
+311 KSDSTPMGAVVTTEK

-344 EHGTAITIL
+344 EPGTAITIL
-353 ERKGGWGRTDR
+353 ERKDGWGRTDR
-364 GWIALDYVTLSEDS
+364 GWIFMDYVTLSENA

-386 SISGTTGSASMGIWG
+386 IIAITGSASIDVWD
-401 LYYTLPEGCVQVTL
+401 LYYTLPEGCTQMTV
-415 EASQERNEQELREGN
+415 EAGEDRNEQELREGN

-506 DVWFNEYTVSPEV
+506 DVWFDEYTVSPEV
-519 ESAILRTVSF
+519 ENAILQTVSF
-529 GSDTAEVSSS
+529 GSDTLAVPSS

-548 ESVSLKSGE
+548 ENVSQKSGE

-582 ENPYADF
+582 ENPYVDYYP
-589 KWLAEAGVSDADDQM
+589 WLAEAGISDVNDD
-604 IIEKELI
+604 ELI
-611 LSGGSSLYGDWEIE
+611 RSGGSSLYGDWELTA
-625 VESDVIPSQPQ
+625 ESDVIPGQPQ

-679 ETTLG
+679 ETTLS

-702 QADISYDPTE
+702 QADISYDPTA
-712 PAEEGTLSAPEMLA
+712 PAEEGILSAPEMLA

-803 ALDARDGS
+803 SLDARDGS

>member
-58 LSVLKPLPVTTSQG
+58 LSVLKPLPVTTTQG

-77 YRPVEPVTPASGELG
+77 YRPVEPVIPVSGELG
-92 QEVARPESAETVKA
+92 REVARAESAETVKTE
-106 KTGAQAMTLAAA
+106 TGAQVMTLAAA

-149 GEILLS
+149 GEVYLS
-155 DNIRTPFVMGVLSPK
+155 DSIATPFVMGVIAPK
-170 IYLPWD
+170 IYLPSD
-176 TPQEERR
+176 TPKAERR
-183 FIIAHERQHIHRGD
+183 FIIAHERHHLHRGD

-230 SCDEAVLNRL
+230 SCDEAVLDRL
-240 GEDIRADYSQALLR
+240 GEGIRADYSQALLR

-301 VLAVCALNPQ
+301 VLGVCALNPQ
-311 KSDSTPVGAVVTAEE
+311 KSDSTPVGAVVTTEKP
-326 RLNIRAKA
+326 LNIRAEA
-334 SASSVVVGSY
+334 SARSAVVGRY
-344 EHGTAITIL
+344 EPGTAITIL
-353 ERKGGWGRTDR
+353 ERKDGWGRTDR
-364 GWIALDYVTLSEDS
+364 GWIFMDYVTLSENALF
-378 ISGTTGSA
+378 GTTGEA
-386 SISGTTGSASMGIWG
+386 SIGIWD
-401 LYYTLPEGCVQVTL
+401 LYYTLPEGCVQLTL
-415 EASQERNEQELREGN
+415 EASEDRNEEELREGN

-506 DVWFNEYTVSPEV
+506 DVWFNGYTVSPEV

-548 ESVSLKSGE
+548 ENVSLKSGK
-557 NGAILFVKDGETI
+557 NRAILFVKDGETV
-570 GAIDTYDIPDSV
+570 GQIDTYDIPDSV

-589 KWLAEAGVSDADDQM
+589 DWLAEAGVADVSDSS
-604 IIEKELI
+604 LI
-611 LSGGSSLYGDWEIE
+611 LMAGSSLYGDWDLQA
-625 VESDVIPSQPQ
+625 ESDVIPGQPQ
-636 TVKRWHTFFI
+636 TVRRWHTFFI

-656 DLTKISEGEYW
+656 DLTKISEGEYR

-679 ETTLG
+679 ETTIATQPPQEG
-684 QDAHWGESFL
+684 SEYWGESFL

-702 QADISYDPTE
+702 QADVYYDPAQLTGE
-712 PAEEGTLSAPEMLA
+712 GVMTQAELIS

-755 VNLTDLVLETRKTD
+755 VNLTGLHLEQRQEKPVLVVE
-769 SGEEIPQLIVMGF
+769 GF

-787 SDGNTIG
+787 SDGNSIG
-794 QELGIHELM
+794 QELGIRELM

>member
-58 LSVLKPLPVTTSQG
+58 LSVLKPLPVTTTQG

-77 YRPVEPVTPASGELG
+77 YRPVEPVIPASGELG

-106 KTGAQAMTLAAA
+106 ETGAQAMTLAAA

-311 KSDSTPVGAVVTAEE
+311 KSDSTPMGAVVTAEE

-353 ERKGGWGRTDR
+353 ERKGRWGRTDR
-364 GWIALDYVTLSEDS
+364 GWIFMDYVTLSENALF
-378 ISGTTGSA
+378 GTTGEA
-386 SISGTTGSASMGIWG
+386 SIGIWD
-401 LYYTLPEGCVQVTL
+401 LYYTLPEGCVQMTL
-415 EASQERNEQELREGN
+415 EASEDRDEEELREGN

-519 ESAILRTVSF
+519 ESAILKTVSF
-529 GSDTAEVSSS
+529 GSDTAVIPSSL
-539 VPIDLAMLP
+539 PIDLAMLP
-548 ESVSLKSGE
+548 ESVSLKSGK
-557 NGAILFVKDGETI
+557 NRAILFVKDGETV
-570 GAIDTYDIPDSV
+570 GQIDTYDIPDSV

-589 KWLAEAGVSDADDQM
+589 DWLAEAGVADVSDSS
-604 IIEKELI
+604 LI
-611 LSGGSSLYGDWEIE
+611 LMAGSSLYGDWELTA
-625 VESDVIPSQPQ
+625 ESDVIPGQPQ

-656 DLTKISEGEYW
+656 DLTKISEGEYR

-679 ETTLG
+679 ETTLS

-702 QADISYDPTE
+702 QADISYDPTA
-712 PAEEGTLSAPEMLA
+712 PAEEGTMSAPEMLA

-755 VNLTDLVLETRKTD
+755 VNLTDLILETRKTD

-782 VIYKF
+782 VIYRF
-787 SDGNTIG
+787 SDGNTVG

>member
-38 YMLWAVVLFRLL
+38 YALWAVVLFRLL

-58 LSVLKPLPVTTSQG
+58 LSVLKPLPVTTTQG

-77 YRPVEPVTPASGELG
+77 YRPVEPVIPTSGELG
-92 QEVARPESAETVKA
+92 QENARQEPAEAVKAETGLQ
-106 KTGAQAMTLAAA
+106 TMTLAAV

-144 AVPYR
+144 AVLYR

-155 DNIRTPFVMGVLSPK
+155 DKIRTPFVMGVLSPK

-240 GEDIRADYSQALLR
+240 GEGIRADYSQALLR

-311 KSDSTPVGAVVTAEE
+311 KSDSTPVGAVVTTEKP
-326 RLNIRAKA
+326 LNIRAEA
-334 SASSVVVGSY
+334 SARSAVVGRY
-344 EHGTAITIL
+344 EPGTAITIL
-353 ERKGGWGRTDR
+353 ERKDGWGRTDR
-364 GWIALDYVTLSEDS
+364 GWIFMDYVTLSENALF
-378 ISGTTGSA
+378 GTTGEA
-386 SISGTTGSASMGIWG
+386 SIGIWD
-401 LYYTLPEGCVQVTL
+401 LYYTLPEGCVQLTL
-415 EASQERNEQELREGN
+415 EASEDRDEEELREGN

-506 DVWFNEYTVSPEV
+506 DVWFNGYTVSPEV
-519 ESAILRTVSF
+519 ESAILNTLSF
-529 GSDTAEVSSS
+529 GSETAAIPSSL
-539 VPIDLAMLP
+539 PIDLAMLP
-548 ESVSLKSGE
+548 ESVSLKSGK
-557 NGAILFVKDGETI
+557 NRAILFVKDGETI
-570 GAIDTYDIPDSV
+570 GQIDTYDIPDSV
-582 ENPYADF
+582 ENPYVDYYP
-589 KWLAEAGVSDADDQM
+589 WLAEAGISDVNDY
-604 IIEKELI
+604 ELI
-611 LSGGSSLYGDWEIE
+611 RSGGSSLYGDWDLQA
-625 VESDVIPSQPQ
+625 ESDVIPGQPQ
-636 TVKRWHTFFI
+636 TVRRWHTFFI

-656 DLTKISEGEYW
+656 DLTKISEGEYR

-679 ETTLG
+679 ETTIATQLPQEG
-684 QDAHWGESFL
+684 SEYWGESFL
-694 SNDGTVSF
+694 SDDGTVTF
-702 QADISYDPTE
+702 QADVYYDPAQLTGE
-712 PAEEGTLSAPEMLA
+712 GVMTQAELIS

-755 VNLTDLVLETRKTD
+755 VNLTGLHLEQRQEKPVLVVE
-769 SGEEIPQLIVMGF
+769 GF

-787 SDGNTIG
+787 SDGNSIG
-794 QELGIHELM
+794 QELGIRELM

>member
-1 MTAIFERV
+1 MTTIFERV

-58 LSVLKPLPVTTSQG
+58 LSVLKPLPVTTTQG

-77 YRPVEPVTPASGELG
+77 YRPVEPVTPASGEIG
-92 QEVARPESAETVKA
+92 QENARPEFVETVKA
-106 KTGAQAMTLAAA
+106 ETGDQAMTLAAA

-155 DNIRTPFVMGVLSPK
+155 DKIRTPFVMGVLSPK

-240 GEDIRADYSQALLR
+240 GEGIRADYSQALLR

-311 KSDSTPVGAVVTAEE
+311 KSDSTPVGAVVTTEKP
-326 RLNIRAKA
+326 LNIRAKA
-334 SASSVVVGSY
+334 SARSVVVGRY
-344 EHGTAITIL
+344 EPGTAITIL
-353 ERKGGWGRTDR
+353 ERRDGWGRTDR
-364 GWIALDYVTLSEDS
+364 GWIFMDYVTLSENALF
-378 ISGTTGSA
+378 GTTGEA
-386 SISGTTGSASMGIWG
+386 SIGIWD
-401 LYYTLPEGCVQVTL
+401 LYYTLPEGCVQMTL
-415 EASQERNEQELREGN
+415 EASEDRDEEELREGN

-499 LWENRIY
+499 WWENRIY

-519 ESAILRTVSF
+519 ESAILNTLSF
-529 GSDTAEVSSS
+529 GSETAAIPSSL
-539 VPIDLAMLP
+539 PIDLAMLP
-548 ESVSLKSGE
+548 ESVSLKSGK
-557 NGAILFVKDGETI
+557 NRAILFVKDGETV
-570 GAIDTYDIPDSV
+570 GQIDTYDIPDSV
-582 ENPYADF
+582 ENPYVDYYP
-589 KWLAEAGVSDADDQM
+589 WLAEAGISDVNDY
-604 IIEKELI
+604 ELI
-611 LSGGSSLYGDWEIE
+611 RSGGSSLYGDWELTA
-625 VESDVIPSQPQ
+625 ESDVIPGQPQ

-656 DLTKISEGEYW
+656 DLTKISEGEYR

-679 ETTLG
+679 ETTIAT
-684 QDAHWGESFL
+684 QPPQEDSEHWGESFL
-694 SNDGTVSF
+694 SDDGTVTF
-702 QADISYDPTE
+702 QADISYDPTA
-712 PAEEGTLSAPEMLA
+712 PAEEGTMSAPEMLA

-742 GTKEMGYTDVECF
+742 GTKELGYTDVECF
-755 VNLTDLVLETRKTD
+755 VNLTGLHLEQRQEKPVLVVE
-769 SGEEIPQLIVMGF
+769 GF

>member
-15 GSIVIAVVLLA
+15 GSIVIAVVLLV

-77 YRPVEPVTPASGELG
+77 YRPVEPVIPASGEIG
-92 QEVARPESAETVKA
+92 QEDARPEPAETVKTE
-106 KTGAQAMTLAAA
+106 TGLQAMTLAAA

-131 LVQYTVLRRKLRE
+131 LVQYIVLRRKLRE
-144 AVPYR
+144 AAPYR
-149 GEILLS
+149 GEVYLS
-155 DNIRTPFVMGVLSPK
+155 DSIATPFVMGVIAPK
-170 IYLPWD
+170 IYLPSD
-176 TPQEERR
+176 TPKAERR
-183 FIIAHERQHIHRGD
+183 FIIAHERHHLHRGD

-230 SCDEAVLNRL
+230 SCDEAVLDRL
-240 GEDIRADYSQALLR
+240 GEGIRADYSQALLR

-301 VLAVCALNPQ
+301 VLAVCTLNPQ
-311 KSDSTPVGAVVTAEE
+311 KSDSTPVGAVVTTEKP
-326 RLNIRAKA
+326 LNIRAEA
-334 SASSVVVGSY
+334 SARSAVVGRY
-344 EHGTAITIL
+344 EPGTAITIL
-353 ERKGGWGRTDR
+353 ERKDGWGRTDR
-364 GWIALDYVTLSEDS
+364 GWIFMDYVTLSENALF
-378 ISGTTGSA
+378 GTTGEA
-386 SISGTTGSASMGIWG
+386 SIGIWD
-401 LYYTLPEGCVQVTL
+401 LYYTLPEGCVQLTL
-415 EASQERNEQELREGN
+415 EASEDRDEEELREGN

-445 SGADWLEE
+445 SGADWLEK

-506 DVWFNEYTVSPEV
+506 DVWFNGYTVSPEV

-529 GSDTAEVSSS
+529 GSDTAVIPSSL
-539 VPIDLAMLP
+539 PIDLAMLP
-548 ESVSLKSGE
+548 ENVSLKSGK
-557 NGAILFVKDGETI
+557 NRAILFVKDGETV
-570 GAIDTYDIPDSV
+570 GQIDTYDIPASV

-589 KWLAEAGVSDADDQM
+589 DWLAEAGVADVSDSSLARM
-604 IIEKELI
+604 A
-611 LSGGSSLYGDWEIE
+611 GSSLYGDWELHA
-625 VESDVIPSQPQ
+625 ESDVPPGQPQ
-636 TVKRWHTFFI
+636 TVNRMHTFFI
-646 AERKVYDVWF
+646 AGRKVYDVWF
-656 DLTKISEGEYW
+656 DLMKISAGEYG

-679 ETTLG
+679 ETTVATQPSQEG
-684 QDAHWGESFL
+684 SEYWGESFL
-694 SNDGTVSF
+694 SDDGTVTF
-702 QADISYDPTE
+702 QADMYYDPAQLTGE
-712 PAEEGTLSAPEMLA
+712 GVMTPAELIS

-755 VNLTDLVLETRKTD
+755 VNLTGLHLEQRQEKQVLVVE
-769 SGEEIPQLIVMGF
+769 GF

>member
-58 LSVLKPLPVTTSQG
+58 LSVLKPLPVTTTQG

-77 YRPVEPVTPASGELG
+77 YRPVEPVTPASGEIG
-92 QEVARPESAETVKA
+92 QENARPESAETAKA
-106 KTGAQAMTLAAA
+106 ETGAQAMTLAAA
-118 VWLTVGGALAGCS
+118 AWLTVGGALAACS

-155 DNIRTPFVMGVLSPK
+155 DKIRTPFVMGVLSPK

-203 GYLALCV
+203 GYLALCI

-240 GEDIRADYSQALLR
+240 GEGIRADYSQALLR

-311 KSDSTPVGAVVTAEE
+311 KSDSTPMGAVVTTIEP
-326 RLNIRAKA
+326 LNIRAEA
-334 SASSVVVGSY
+334 SARSAVVGRY
-344 EHGTAITIL
+344 EPGTAITIL
-353 ERKGGWGRTDR
+353 ERKDGWGRTDR
-364 GWIALDYVTLSEDS
+364 GWIALDYVTLSENA
-378 ISGTTGSA
+378 ISGTTGAA
-386 SISGTTGSASMGIWG
+386 SIGIWD
-401 LYYTLPEGCVQVTL
+401 LYYTLPEGCVQMTL
-415 EASQERNEQELREGN
+415 EASEDRNEQELREGN

-453 LVFPEWGMENVGYM
+453 LVFPEWGMENVGYI
-467 ASGTLASGYTVE
+467 ASGTLNSGYTVE

-499 LWENRIY
+499 LWENQIY

-519 ESAILRTVSF
+519 ENAILITLSF
-529 GSDTAEVSSS
+529 GSEKAVIPSSL
-539 VPIDLAMLP
+539 PIDLAMLP
-548 ESVSLKSGE
+548 ENVSLKSGK
-557 NGAILFVKDGETI
+557 NRAILFVKDGETV
-570 GAIDTYDIPDSV
+570 GQIDTYDIPDSV

-589 KWLAEAGVSDADDQM
+589 DWLAEAGVADVSDSS
-604 IIEKELI
+604 LI
-611 LSGGSSLYGDWEIE
+611 LMAGSSLYGDWDLQA
-625 VESDVIPSQPQ
+625 ESDVIPGQPQ
-636 TVKRWHTFFI
+636 TVKRWHTFII

-679 ETTLG
+679 ETTLS

-702 QADISYDPTE
+702 QADISYDPTA

-742 GTKEMGYTDVECF
+742 GTKELGYTDVECF

-782 VIYKF
+782 VIYRF
-787 SDGNTIG
+787 SDGNTVG

>member
-9 LNMSLT
+9 LNTSLT

-58 LSVLKPLPVTTSQG
+58 LSVLKPLPVMTTQG

-77 YRPVEPVTPASGELG
+77 YRPVEPVIPASGEIG
-92 QEVARPESAETVKA
+92 QEDARPEPAETVKA
-106 KTGAQAMTLAAA
+106 ETGLQAMTLAAA

-131 LVQYTVLRRKLRE
+131 LVQYIVLRRKLRE

-149 GEILLS
+149 GEVYLS
-155 DNIRTPFVMGVLSPK
+155 DSIATPFVMGVIAPK
-170 IYLPWD
+170 IYLPSD
-176 TPQEERR
+176 TPKAERR
-183 FIIAHERQHIHRGD
+183 FIIAHERHHLHRGD

-230 SCDEAVLNRL
+230 SCDEAVLNCL

-311 KSDSTPVGAVVTAEE
+311 KSDSTPVGAVVTTEKP
-326 RLNIRAKA
+326 LNIRAKA
-334 SASSVVVGSY
+334 SARSAVVGSY
-344 EHGTAITIL
+344 EPGTAITIL
-353 ERKGGWGRTDR
+353 ERKDGWGRTDR
-364 GWIALDYVTLSEDS
+364 GWIFMDYVTLSENALF
-378 ISGTTGSA
+378 GTTGEA
-386 SISGTTGSASMGIWG
+386 SIGIWD
-401 LYYTLPEGCVQVTL
+401 LYYTLPEGCVQMTL
-415 EASQERNEQELREGN
+415 EASEDRDEEELREGN

-519 ESAILRTVSF
+519 ESAILKTVSF
-529 GSDTAEVSSS
+529 GSDTAVIPSSL
-539 VPIDLAMLP
+539 PIDLAMLP
-548 ESVSLKSGE
+548 ESVSLKSGK
-557 NGAILFVKDGETI
+557 NRAILFVKDGETI

-582 ENPYADF
+582 ENPYVDYYP
-589 KWLAEAGVSDADDQM
+589 WLAEAGISDVNDY
-604 IIEKELI
+604 ELI
-611 LSGGSSLYGDWEIE
+611 RSGGSSLYGDWELTA
-625 VESDVIPSQPQ
+625 ESDVIPGQPQ

-646 AERKVYDVWF
+646 ADRKVYDVWF

-679 ETTLG
+679 ETTLS

-702 QADISYDPTE
+702 QADISYDPTA

>member
-77 YRPVEPVTPASGELG
+77 YRPVEPVIPASGEIG
-92 QEVARPESAETVKA
+92 QEDARPEPAETVKA
-106 KTGAQAMTLAAA
+106 ETGLQAMTLAAA

-131 LVQYTVLRRKLRE
+131 LVQYIVLRRKLRE
-144 AVPYR
+144 AAPYR
-149 GEILLS
+149 GEVYLS
-155 DNIRTPFVMGVLSPK
+155 DSIATPFVMGVIAPK
-170 IYLPWD
+170 IYLPSD
-176 TPQEERR
+176 TPKAERR
-183 FIIAHERQHIHRGD
+183 FIIAHERHHLHRGD

-287 KVWVSGICAVLCLA
+287 KVWVSGICAVLCLV

-311 KSDSTPVGAVVTAEE
+311 KSDSTPMGAVVTTEKP
-326 RLNIRAKA
+326 LNIRAEA
-334 SASSVVVGSY
+334 SALSAVVGSY
-344 EHGTAITIL
+344 EPGTAITIL
-353 ERKGGWGRTDR
+353 ERKDGWGRTDR
-364 GWIALDYVTLSEDS
+364 GWIFMDYVTLSENALF
-378 ISGTTGSA
+378 GTTGEA
-386 SISGTTGSASMGIWG
+386 SIGIWD
-401 LYYTLPEGCVQVTL
+401 LYYTLPEGCVQMTL
-415 EASQERNEQELREGN
+415 EASEDRDEEELREGN

-467 ASGTLASGYTVE
+467 ASGTLDSCYTVE

-499 LWENRIY
+499 WWENRIY
-506 DVWFNEYTVSPEV
+506 DVWFNGYTVSPEV
-519 ESAILRTVSF
+519 ESAILNTLSF
-529 GSDTAEVSSS
+529 GIEKAVIPSSL
-539 VPIDLAMLP
+539 PIDLAMLP
-548 ESVSLKSGE
+548 ENVSLKSGK
-557 NGAILFVKDGETI
+557 NRAILFVKDGETV
-570 GAIDTYDIPDSV
+570 GQIDTYDIPDSV

-589 KWLAEAGVSDADDQM
+589 DWLAEAGVSDVSDSS
-604 IIEKELI
+604 LI
-611 LSGGSSLYGDWEIE
+611 LMAGSSLYGDWDLQA
-625 VESDVIPSQPQ
+625 ESDVIPGQPQ

-656 DLTKISEGEYW
+656 DLTKISEGEYR

-679 ETTLG
+679 ETTLS

-742 GTKEMGYTDVECF
+742 GTKELGYTDVECF

>member
-77 YRPVEPVTPASGELG
+77 YRPVEPVIPASGEIG
-92 QEVARPESAETVKA
+92 QEAARPEPAETVKTE
-106 KTGAQAMTLAAA
+106 TGAQAMTLAAA

-131 LVQYTVLRRKLRE
+131 LVQYIVLRRKLRE
-144 AVPYR
+144 AAPYR
-149 GEILLS
+149 GEVYLS
-155 DNIRTPFVMGVLSPK
+155 DSIATPFVMGVIAPK
-170 IYLPWD
+170 IYLPSD
-176 TPQEERR
+176 TPKAERR
-183 FIIAHERQHIHRGD
+183 FIIAHERHHLHRGD

-230 SCDEAVLNRL
+230 SCDEAVLNCL

-287 KVWVSGICAVLCLA
+287 KVWVSGICAVLCLV

-311 KSDSTPVGAVVTAEE
+311 KSDSTPVGAVVTTEK
-326 RLNIRAKA
+326 RLNIRAEA
-334 SASSVVVGSY
+334 SARSAVVGRY
-344 EHGTAITIL
+344 EPGTAITIL
-353 ERKGGWGRTDR
+353 ERKDGWGRTDR
-364 GWIALDYVTLSEDS
+364 GWIFMDYVTLSENALF
-378 ISGTTGSA
+378 GTTGEA
-386 SISGTTGSASMGIWG
+386 SIGIWD
-401 LYYTLPEGCVQVTL
+401 LYYTLPEGCVQMTL
-415 EASQERNEQELREGN
+415 EASEDRDEEELREGN
-430 TVIGGVRAFKIPSDI
+430 TVIGGVRAFKIPRDI

-519 ESAILRTVSF
+519 ESAILKTVSF
-529 GSDTAEVSSS
+529 GSDTAVIPSSL
-539 VPIDLAMLP
+539 PIDLAMLP
-548 ESVSLKSGE
+548 ESVSLKSGK
-557 NGAILFVKDGETI
+557 NRAILFVKDGETI

-582 ENPYADF
+582 ENPYVDYYP
-589 KWLAEAGVSDADDQM
+589 WLAEAGISDVNDY
-604 IIEKELI
+604 ELI
-611 LSGGSSLYGDWEIE
+611 RSGGSSLYGDWELTA
-625 VESDVIPSQPQ
+625 ESDVIPGQPQ

-679 ETTLG
+679 ETTLS
-684 QDAHWGESFL
+684 QDAHWDESFL

-702 QADISYDPTE
+702 QADISYDPTA

>member
-92 QEVARPESAETVKA
+92 QENARPESAETVKA
-106 KTGAQAMTLAAA
+106 ETGLQTMTLAAA

-155 DNIRTPFVMGVLSPK
+155 DKIRTPFVMGVLSSK

-311 KSDSTPVGAVVTAEE
+311 KSDSTPVGAVVTTEKP
-326 RLNIRAKA
+326 LNIRAEA
-334 SASSVVVGSY
+334 SARSAVVGRY
-344 EHGTAITIL
+344 EPGTAITIL
-353 ERKGGWGRTDR
+353 ERKDGWGRTDR
-364 GWIALDYVTLSEDS
+364 GWIFMDYVTLSENALF
-378 ISGTTGSA
+378 GTTGEA
-386 SISGTTGSASMGIWG
+386 SIGIWD
-401 LYYTLPEGCVQVTL
+401 LYYTLPEGCVQLTL
-415 EASQERNEQELREGN
+415 EASEDRDEEELREGN

-467 ASGTLASGYTVE
+467 ASGTLASGYTVD

-519 ESAILRTVSF
+519 ESAILNTLSF
-529 GSDTAEVSSS
+529 GSETAAIPSSL
-539 VPIDLAMLP
+539 PIDLAMLP
-548 ESVSLKSGE
+548 ESVSLKSGK
-557 NGAILFVKDGETI
+557 NRAILFVKDGETV
-570 GAIDTYDIPDSV
+570 GQIDTYDIPDSV
-582 ENPYADF
+582 ENPYVDYYP
-589 KWLAEAGVSDADDQM
+589 WLAEAGISDVNDY
-604 IIEKELI
+604 ELI
-611 LSGGSSLYGDWEIE
+611 RSGGSSLYGDWELTA
-625 VESDVIPSQPQ
+625 ESDVIPGQPQ

-656 DLTKISEGEYW
+656 DLTKISEGEYR

-679 ETTLG
+679 ETTIATQPPQEG
-684 QDAHWGESFL
+684 SEYWGETFL

-702 QADISYDPTE
+702 QADISYDPTA
-712 PAEEGTLSAPEMLA
+712 PAEEGTMSAPEMLA
-726 AVKREM
+726 AVKREL

-755 VNLTDLVLETRKTD
+755 VILTDLVLETRKTD
-769 SGEEIPQLIVMGF
+769 SGEEIPQLIVMGY
-782 VIYKF
+782 VIYRF
-787 SDGNTIG
+787 SDGNSIG
-794 QELGIHELM
+794 QELGIRELM

-811 FLSGFGRVS
+811 FLSGFGRAS

>member
-58 LSVLKPLPVTTSQG
+58 LSVLKPLPVTTTQG

-77 YRPVEPVTPASGELG
+77 YRPVEPVIPASGEIG
-92 QEVARPESAETVKA
+92 QEFARPESAETVKA
-106 KTGAQAMTLAAA
+106 ETGAQAMTLAAA

-203 GYLALCV
+203 GYAALCV

-311 KSDSTPVGAVVTAEE
+311 KSDSTPVGAVVTAEKP
-326 RLNIRAKA
+326 LNIRAEA
-334 SASSVVVGSY
+334 SALSAVVGSY
-344 EHGTAITIL
+344 EPGTAITIL
-353 ERKGGWGRTDR
+353 ERRDGWGRTDR
-364 GWIALDYVTLSEDS
+364 GWIFMDYVTLSENALF
-378 ISGTTGSA
+378 GTTGEA
-386 SISGTTGSASMGIWG
+386 SIGIWD
-401 LYYTLPEGCVQVTL
+401 LYYTLPEGCVQMTL
-415 EASQERNEQELREGN
+415 EASEDRSEQELREGN

-453 LVFPEWGMENVGYM
+453 LVFPEWGMENVGYI
-467 ASGTLASGYTVE
+467 ASGTLNSGYTVD

-499 LWENRIY
+499 WWENRIY

-548 ESVSLKSGE
+548 ESVSQKSGE
-557 NGAILFVKDGETI
+557 NGAILFVKDGETV
-570 GAIDTYDIPDSV
+570 GQIDTYDIPDSV

-589 KWLAEAGVSDADDQM
+589 DWLAEAGVADVSDSS
-604 IIEKELI
+604 LI
-611 LSGGSSLYGDWEIE
+611 LMAGSSLYGDWDLQA
-625 VESDVIPSQPQ
+625 ESDVIPGQPQ

-656 DLTKISEGEYW
+656 DLTKISAGEYG

-679 ETTLG
+679 ETTLS

-702 QADISYDPTE
+702 QADISYDPTA

-769 SGEEIPQLIVMGF
+769 SGEEIPQLIVMGL

-787 SDGNTIG
+787 SDGNTVG

>member
-77 YRPVEPVTPASGELG
+77 YRPVEPVIPASGEIG
-92 QEVARPESAETVKA
+92 QEAARPEPAKTVKA
-106 KTGAQAMTLAAA
+106 ETGLQAMTLAAA

-131 LVQYTVLRRKLRE
+131 LVQYIVLRRKLRE
-144 AVPYR
+144 AAPYR
-149 GEILLS
+149 GEVYLS
-155 DNIRTPFVMGVLSPK
+155 DSIATPFVMGVIAPK
-170 IYLPWD
+170 IYLPSD
-176 TPQEERR
+176 TPKAERR
-183 FIIAHERQHIHRGD
+183 FIIAHERHHLHRGD

-287 KVWVSGICAVLCLA
+287 KVWVSGICAVLCLV

-311 KSDSTPVGAVVTAEE
+311 KSDSTPMSAVVTTEKP
-326 RLNIRAKA
+326 LNIRAKA
-334 SASSVVVGSY
+334 SARSVVVGSY
-344 EHGTAITIL
+344 DPGTAITIL
-353 ERKGGWGRTDR
+353 ERRGGWGRTDR
-364 GWIALDYVTLSEDS
+364 GWIFMDYVTLSENALF
-378 ISGTTGSA
+378 GTTGEA
-386 SISGTTGSASMGIWG
+386 SIGIWD
-401 LYYTLPEGCVQVTL
+401 LYYTLPEGCVQMTL
-415 EASQERNEQELREGN
+415 EAGEDRNEQELREGN

-499 LWENRIY
+499 LWENQIY

-519 ESAILRTVSF
+519 ESAILRTVRF

-548 ESVSLKSGE
+548 ESVSPKSGE
-557 NGAILFVKDGETI
+557 NGAILFVKDGERI
-570 GAIDTYDIPDSV
+570 GGIDTYDIPDSV
-582 ENPYADF
+582 ENPHADF
-589 KWLAEAGVSDADDQM
+589 DWLAEAGVADVSDSS
-604 IIEKELI
+604 LI
-611 LSGGSSLYGDWEIE
+611 LMAGSSLYGDWELHA
-625 VESDVIPSQPQ
+625 ESDVPPGQPQ
-636 TVKRWHTFFI
+636 TVNRMHTFFI
-646 AERKVYDVWF
+646 AGRKVYDVWF
-656 DLTKISEGEYW
+656 DLMKISAGEYG

-679 ETTLG
+679 ETTVATQPPQEG
-684 QDAHWGESFL
+684 SEYWGESFL
-694 SNDGTVSF
+694 SDDGTVNF
-702 QADISYDPTE
+702 RADVYYDPAQLTG
-712 PAEEGTLSAPEMLA
+712 EGILSATEMLA

-755 VNLTDLVLETRKTD
+755 VNLTGLHLEQRQEKPVLVVE
-769 SGEEIPQLIVMGF
+769 GF

-787 SDGNTIG
+787 SDGNSIG
-794 QELGIHELM
+794 QELGIRELM

>member
-58 LSVLKPLPVTTSQG
+58 LSVLKPLPVTTTQG

-77 YRPVEPVTPASGELG
+77 YRPVEPVAPASGELG
-92 QEVARPESAETVKA
+92 QEAARPEPAETVKTE
-106 KTGAQAMTLAAA
+106 TGAQVMTLAAA

-131 LVQYTVLRRKLRE
+131 LVQYIVLRRKLRE
-144 AVPYR
+144 AAPYR
-149 GEILLS
+149 GEVYLS
-155 DNIRTPFVMGVLSPK
+155 DSIATPFVMGVIAPK
-170 IYLPWD
+170 IYLPSD
-176 TPQEERR
+176 TPIAERR
-183 FIIAHERQHIHRGD
+183 FIIAHERHHLHRGD

-287 KVWVSGICAVLCLA
+287 KVWVSGICAVLCLV

-311 KSDSTPVGAVVTAEE
+311 KSDSTPMGAVVTTEKP
-326 RLNIRAKA
+326 LNIRAKA
-334 SASSVVVGSY
+334 SALSAVVGSY
-344 EHGTAITIL
+344 EPGTAITIL
-353 ERKGGWGRTDR
+353 ERKDGWGRTDR
-364 GWIALDYVTLSEDS
+364 GWIALDYVTLSENA
-378 ISGTTGSA
+378 ISGITGEA
-386 SISGTTGSASMGIWG
+386 SIGIWD
-401 LYYTLPEGCVQVTL
+401 LYYTLPEGCVQMTL
-415 EASQERNEQELREGN
+415 EASEDRDEEELREGN

-506 DVWFNEYTVSPEV
+506 DVWFNGYTVSPEV
-519 ESAILRTVSF
+519 ESAILKTVSF
-529 GSDTAEVSSS
+529 GIEKAVIPSSL
-539 VPIDLAMLP
+539 PIDLAMLP
-548 ESVSLKSGE
+548 ESVSLKSGK
-557 NGAILFVKDGETI
+557 NRAILFVKDGETV
-570 GAIDTYDIPDSV
+570 GQIDTYDIPDSV

-589 KWLAEAGVSDADDQM
+589 DWLAEAGVADVSDSS
-604 IIEKELI
+604 LI
-611 LSGGSSLYGDWEIE
+611 LMAGSSLYGDWDLQA
-625 VESDVIPSQPQ
+625 ESDVIPGQPQ

-702 QADISYDPTE
+702 QADISYDPTA

>member
-1 MTAIFERV
+1 
-9 LNMSLT
+9 
-15 GSIVIAVVLLA
+15 
-26 RLLLRRAPKIYS
+26 
-38 YMLWAVVLFRLL
+38 
-50 CPISLSAG
+50 
-58 LSVLKPLPVTTSQG
+58 
-72 LSTVT
+72 
-77 YRPVEPVTPASGELG
+77 
-92 QEVARPESAETVKA
+92 
-106 KTGAQAMTLAAA
+106 MTLAAA

-131 LVQYTVLRRKLRE
+131 LAQYTVLRRKLRE

-155 DNIRTPFVMGVLSPK
+155 DKIRTPFVMGVLSPK

-203 GYLALCV
+203 GYAALCV

-287 KVWVSGICAVLCLA
+287 KVWVSGICAVLCLV

-311 KSDSTPVGAVVTAEE
+311 KSDSTPVGAVVTTEKP
-326 RLNIRAKA
+326 LNIRAEA
-334 SASSVVVGSY
+334 SARSAVVGRY
-344 EHGTAITIL
+344 EPGTAITIL
-353 ERKGGWGRTDR
+353 ERRDGWGRTDR
-364 GWIALDYVTLSEDS
+364 GWIFMDYVTLSENALF
-378 ISGTTGSA
+378 GTTGEA
-386 SISGTTGSASMGIWG
+386 SIGIWD
-401 LYYTLPEGCVQVTL
+401 LYYTLPEGCVQLTL
-415 EASQERNEQELREGN
+415 EASEDRDEEELREGN

-506 DVWFNEYTVSPEV
+506 DVWFNGYTVSPEV
-519 ESAILRTVSF
+519 ESAILNTLSF
-529 GSDTAEVSSS
+529 GIEKAVIPSSL
-539 VPIDLAMLP
+539 PIDLAMLP
-548 ESVSLKSGE
+548 ESVSLKSGK
-557 NGAILFVKDGETI
+557 NRAILFVKDGETV
-570 GAIDTYDIPDSV
+570 GQIDTYDIPDSV

-604 IIEKELI
+604 IIDKELI

-625 VESDVIPSQPQ
+625 VESDVIPGQPQ
-636 TVKRWHTFFI
+636 TVKREHTFFI

-656 DLTKISEGEYW
+656 DLTKISEGEYR

-679 ETTLG
+679 ETTIATQPPQEG
-684 QDAHWGESFL
+684 SEYWGESFL
-694 SNDGTVSF
+694 SDDGTVTF
-702 QADISYDPTE
+702 QADAYYDPAQLTGE
-712 PAEEGTLSAPEMLA
+712 GVMTQAELIS

-755 VNLTDLVLETRKTD
+755 VNLTGLHLEQRQEKPVLVVE
-769 SGEEIPQLIVMGF
+769 GF

-787 SDGNTIG
+787 SDGNSIG
-794 QELGIHELM
+794 QELGIRELM

>member
-1 MTAIFERV
+1 MTAIFERI

-38 YMLWAVVLFRLL
+38 YALWAVVLFRLL

-58 LSVLKPLPVTTSQG
+58 LSVLKPLPVRTSQG

-92 QEVARPESAETVKA
+92 QENARQESAETVKA
-106 KTGAQAMTLAAA
+106 ETGDQTMTLAAA
-118 VWLTVGGALAGCS
+118 VWLTVGGALAACS

-155 DNIRTPFVMGVLSPK
+155 DKIRTPFVMGVLSPK

-203 GYLALCV
+203 GYLALCI

-311 KSDSTPVGAVVTAEE
+311 KSDSTPVGAVVTTEKP
-326 RLNIRAKA
+326 LNIRAEA
-334 SASSVVVGSY
+334 SARSAVVGRY
-344 EHGTAITIL
+344 EPGTAITIL
-353 ERKGGWGRTDR
+353 ERKDGWGRTDR
-364 GWIALDYVTLSEDS
+364 GWIFMDYVTLSENALF
-378 ISGTTGSA
+378 GTTGEA
-386 SISGTTGSASMGIWG
+386 SIGIWD
-401 LYYTLPEGCVQVTL
+401 LYYTLPEGCVQLTL
-415 EASQERNEQELREGN
+415 EASEDRDEEELREGN

-519 ESAILRTVSF
+519 ESAILNTLSF
-529 GSDTAEVSSS
+529 GSETAAIPSSLS
-539 VPIDLAMLP
+539 IDLAMLP
-548 ESVSLKSGE
+548 ESVSLKSGK
-557 NGAILFVKDGETI
+557 NRAILFVKDGETV
-570 GAIDTYDIPDSV
+570 GQIDTYDIPDSV
-582 ENPYADF
+582 ENPYVDYYP
-589 KWLAEAGVSDADDQM
+589 WLAEAGISDVNDY
-604 IIEKELI
+604 ELI
-611 LSGGSSLYGDWEIE
+611 RSGGSSLYGDWELTA
-625 VESDVIPSQPQ
+625 ESDVIPGQPQ

-679 ETTLG
+679 ETTIATQPPQEG
-684 QDAHWGESFL
+684 SEHWGESFL
-694 SNDGTVSF
+694 SDDGTVTF
-702 QADISYDPTE
+702 QANVYYDPAQLTGE
-712 PAEEGTLSAPEMLA
+712 GVTTQAELIS

-755 VNLTDLVLETRKTD
+755 VNLTGLHLEQRQEKPVLVVE
-769 SGEEIPQLIVMGF
+769 GF

>member
-58 LSVLKPLPVTTSQG
+58 LSVLKPLPVMTTQG

-77 YRPVEPVTPASGELG
+77 YRPVEPVIPSFGKIG
-92 QEVARPESAETVKA
+92 QEAVRPEPAETVKA
-106 KTGAQAMTLAAA
+106 ETGAQAMTLAAA
-118 VWLTVGGALAGCS
+118 VWMTVGGALAGCS

-144 AVPYR
+144 AAPYR

-155 DNIRTPFVMGVLSPK
+155 DKIRTPFVMGVLSPK

-254 LATHK
+254 LATHR

-311 KSDSTPVGAVVTAEE
+311 KADSTPVGAVVTAEKP
-326 RLNIRAKA
+326 LNIRAKA
-334 SASSVVVGSY
+334 SARSVVVGSY
-344 EHGTAITIL
+344 EPGTAITIL
-353 ERKGGWGRTDR
+353 ERRGGWGRTDR
-364 GWIALDYVTLSEDS
+364 GWIALVYVTLSEDS

-386 SISGTTGSASMGIWG
+386 SMGIWDPSMGIWD

-519 ESAILRTVSF
+519 ENAILKTVSF
-529 GSDTAEVSSS
+529 GSDTLAVPSS

-548 ESVSLKSGE
+548 ESVSPKSGE
-557 NGAILFVKDGETI
+557 NGAILFVKDGETV
-570 GAIDTYDIPDSV
+570 GQIDTYDIPDSV

-589 KWLAEAGVSDADDQM
+589 DWLAEAGISDVNDD
-604 IIEKELI
+604 ELI
-611 LSGGSSLYGDWEIE
+611 RSGGSSLYGDWELTA
-625 VESDVIPSQPQ
+625 ESDVIPGQPQ
-636 TVKRWHTFFI
+636 MVKRWHTFFI

-656 DLTKISEGEYW
+656 DLTKITEGEYW

-679 ETTLG
+679 ETTLS

-702 QADISYDPTE
+702 QADISYDPTA

>member
-58 LSVLKPLPVTTSQG
+58 LSVLKPLPVTTTQG
-72 LSTVT
+72 LSTVN
-77 YRPVEPVTPASGELG
+77 YRPVEPVTPASGQIG
-92 QEVARPESAETVKA
+92 QEAARQEPAETVKA
-106 KTGAQAMTLAAA
+106 ETGDQTMTLAAA

-144 AVPYR
+144 AVLYR

-155 DNIRTPFVMGVLSPK
+155 DKIRTPFVMGVLSPK

-240 GEDIRADYSQALLR
+240 GEGIRADYSQALLR

-311 KSDSTPVGAVVTAEE
+311 KSDSTPVGAVVTTEKP
-326 RLNIRAKA
+326 LNIRAEA
-334 SASSVVVGSY
+334 SARSVVVGRY
-344 EHGTAITIL
+344 EPGTAITIL
-353 ERKGGWGRTDR
+353 ERKDGWGRTDR
-364 GWIALDYVTLSEDS
+364 GWIFMDYVTLSENALF
-378 ISGTTGSA
+378 GTTDEA
-386 SISGTTGSASMGIWG
+386 SIGIWD
-401 LYYTLPEGCVQVTL
+401 LYYTLPEGCVQMTL
-415 EASQERNEQELREGN
+415 EASEDRNEQELREGN

-487 QPKTLLNRHNVY
+487 QPKTLRNRHNVY
-499 LWENRIY
+499 LWENQIY

-519 ESAILRTVSF
+519 ENAILITLSF
-529 GSDTAEVSSS
+529 GSEKAVIPSSL
-539 VPIDLAMLP
+539 PIDLAMLP
-548 ESVSLKSGE
+548 ENVSLKSGK
-557 NGAILFVKDGETI
+557 NRTILFVKEGETI
-570 GAIDTYDIPDSV
+570 GQIDTYGIPDSV

-589 KWLAEAGVSDADDQM
+589 DWLAEAGVSDVSDSS
-604 IIEKELI
+604 LI
-611 LSGGSSLYGDWEIE
+611 LMAGSSLYGDWDLQA
-625 VESDVIPSQPQ
+625 ESDVIPGQPQ
-636 TVKRWHTFFI
+636 MVKRWHTFFI

-656 DLTKISEGEYW
+656 DLTKISEGEYR

-679 ETTLG
+679 ETTIATQPPQEG
-684 QDAHWGESFL
+684 SEYWGESFL

-702 QADISYDPTE
+702 QADVYYDPAQLTGE
-712 PAEEGTLSAPEMLA
+712 GVMTQAELIS

-755 VNLTDLVLETRKTD
+755 VNLTGLHLEQRQEKPVLVVE
-769 SGEEIPQLIVMGF
+769 GF

-787 SDGNTIG
+787 SDGNSIG
-794 QELGIHELM
+794 QELGIRELM

>member
-58 LSVLKPLPVTTSQG
+58 LSVLKPLPVTTTQG

-77 YRPVEPVTPASGELG
+77 YRPVEPVIPAFGEIG
-92 QEVARPESAETVKA
+92 QEAARQEPAETVKA
-106 KTGAQAMTLAAA
+106 ETGLQAMTLAAA
-118 VWLTVGGALAGCS
+118 VWLTVGGALAGYS
-131 LVQYTVLRRKLRE
+131 LVQYFVLRRKLRE
-144 AVPYR
+144 AAPYR
-149 GEILLS
+149 GEVYLS
-155 DNIRTPFVMGVLSPK
+155 DSIATPFVMGVIAPK
-170 IYLPWD
+170 IYLPSD
-176 TPQEERR
+176 TPIAERR
-183 FIIAHERQHIHRGD
+183 FIIAHERHHLHRGD

-240 GEDIRADYSQALLR
+240 GEGIRADYSQALLR

-301 VLAVCALNPQ
+301 VLGVCALNPQ
-311 KSDSTPVGAVVTAEE
+311 KSDSTPVGAVVTTEKP
-326 RLNIRAKA
+326 LNIRAEA
-334 SASSVVVGSY
+334 SARSAVVGRY
-344 EHGTAITIL
+344 EPGTAITIL
-353 ERKGGWGRTDR
+353 ERKDGWGRTDR
-364 GWIALDYVTLSEDS
+364 GWIFMDYVTLSENALF
-378 ISGTTGSA
+378 GTTGEA
-386 SISGTTGSASMGIWG
+386 SIGIWD
-401 LYYTLPEGCVQVTL
+401 LYYTLPEGCVQLTL
-415 EASQERNEQELREGN
+415 EASEDRDEEELREGN

-499 LWENRIY
+499 WWENRIY
-506 DVWFNEYTVSPEV
+506 DVWFNGYTVSPEV
-519 ESAILRTVSF
+519 ENAILNTLSF
-529 GSDTAEVSSS
+529 GSETAVIPSSL
-539 VPIDLAMLP
+539 PIDLAMLP
-548 ESVSLKSGE
+548 ENVSLKSGK
-557 NGAILFVKDGETI
+557 NRAILFVKDGETV
-570 GAIDTYDIPDSV
+570 GQIDTYDIPDSV
-582 ENPYADF
+582 ENPYADYYP
-589 KWLAEAGVSDADDQM
+589 WLAEAGISDVNDD
-604 IIEKELI
+604 ELI
-611 LSGGSSLYGDWEIE
+611 RSGGSSLYGDWELQA
-625 VESDVIPSQPQ
+625 ESDVIPGQPQ

-679 ETTLG
+679 ETTLS

-702 QADISYDPTE
+702 QADISYDPTA
-712 PAEEGTLSAPEMLA
+712 PAEEGTMSAPEMLA

-742 GTKEMGYTDVECF
+742 GTKELGYTDVECF

-782 VIYKF
+782 VIYRF
-787 SDGNTIG
+787 SDGNTVG